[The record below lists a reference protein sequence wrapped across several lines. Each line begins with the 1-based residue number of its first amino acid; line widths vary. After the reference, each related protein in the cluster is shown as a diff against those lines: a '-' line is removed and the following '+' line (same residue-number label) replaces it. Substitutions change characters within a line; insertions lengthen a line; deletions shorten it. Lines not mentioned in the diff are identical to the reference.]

1 MQQVVMQGLI
11 LVAAL
16 CCGAAMDGGAVA
28 IPLVVGFLATVCILS
43 VVRFA
48 GWRQAALLNAACC
61 MLLVC
66 LPHCVV
72 FLPACAADAGAR
84 LPDAPTRPWCWTAI
98 IPTAAALGAAVLHAN
113 GIDRGFGAGG
123 MAIFIALAIVLA
135 TVLGTLVGA
144 VIAAS
149 DREMRRMRAL
159 ADAQRER
166 LRLSR
171 ARIGDLETSRSA
183 DLQRARLRERSRI
196 AREIHDNV
204 GHLLTGAIMLVQ
216 ADQVVAQTTGD
227 ALHAE
232 QFRQVGVQLDEA
244 MTMIRRSVHDL
255 KDQGTDFAAM
265 LEDATAVASSAGLDV
280 KVTAQ
285 LASPPSVIAHCFAAV
300 VREALTNTVRH
311 GSARHAHV
319 SVNDLP
325 GLWQCIVQDDGSRTD
340 RLARTVSP
348 GIGLADIEERARAL
362 GGTASCGWHG
372 PGWRVFVSIPKPKED
387 QA

>member
-1 MQQVVMQGLI
+1 MQQVIMQGLL

-16 CCGAAMDGGAVA
+16 CCGAVMAGGTVA
-28 IPLVVGFLATVCILS
+28 IPLVVGFLMAMCILC
-43 VVRFA
+43 VVRLV
-48 GWRQAALLNAACC
+48 GWRTATLLNAACC

-84 LPDAPTRPWCWTAI
+84 LSDAPTRAWRGAAAVPA
-98 IPTAAALGAAVLHAN
+98 AAALGAAVLHAN
-113 GIDRGFGAGG
+113 GIDRSFGTGG
-123 MAIFIALAIVLA
+123 MAIFAALGIVLM

-144 VIAAS
+144 AIARAA
-149 DREMRRMRAL
+149 REIRRLRAL

-183 DLQRARLRERSRI
+183 DLQRARLRERARI

-216 ADQVVAQTTGD
+216 ADQVVAATGGD
-227 ALHAE
+227 ELHAG
-232 QFRQVGVQLDEA
+232 QFRQVGEQLDEA

-265 LEDATAVASSAGLDV
+265 LEDAVAAADHAGLEV
-280 KVTAQ
+280 RVTSR
-285 LASPPSVIAHCFAAV
+285 LDSPPSAIAHCFAAV
-300 VREALTNTVRH
+300 VREALTNAVRH
-311 GSARHAHV
+311 GTARHAHV
-319 SVNDLP
+319 TVNDLP
-325 GLWQCIVQDDGSRTD
+325 GLWQCIVQDDGSRAD
-340 RLARTVSP
+340 GHPHPALP
-348 GIGLADIEERARAL
+348 GIGLSDIEERARAL
-362 GGTASCGWHG
+362 GGSAACGWHG
-372 PGWRVFVSIPKPKED
+372 AGWRVFVSIPKPKED